1 MRALKILLA
10 ALGIAAAALLAGV
23 GWLVYDLLH
32 PARQSIDI
40 DPADSMLLVEEV
52 EFSAADGVPLKGW
65 YVKGRT
71 HRPGIVLCHSLGTNR
86 VAVMN
91 LVVPLQKAGYHVL
104 LFDFRG
110 HGQSGGKGSTLGGE
124 EAQDVMAALDFLA
137 RQEGVDG
144 KRLGGWGRGAG
155 AYALALAAK
164 ERGQLR
170 ALALDSI
177 FPEPRAVLAE
187 KLFPG
192 TGPLEAPLSWIAEQ
206 EFRWLFGPRPPALPL
221 SAVLP
226 ELGER
231 AFFLVVSRDEPRKA
245 TAARLLMDLIP
256 EGKDGEK
263 NLLEL
268 EAAWSQNL
276 YGGDRERY
284 EREIRRFFLRAL
296 PLDGRSSEDSSPL
309 HVLEG

>member
-10 ALGIAAAALLAGV
+10 ASGIAAAVLLGGV

-40 DPADSMLLVEEV
+40 NPADSLLLVEEV
-52 EFSAADGVPLKGW
+52 EFSAADGVPLRGW
-65 YVKGRT
+65 YVKGRQ
-71 HRPGIVLCHSLGTNR
+71 RVPGIVLCHPMGTNR

-110 HGQSGGKGSTLGGE
+110 HGQSGGSASTLGGD

-137 RQEGVDG
+137 KQEGVDG
-144 KRLGGWGRGAG
+144 KRLGGWGRGVG
-155 AYALALAAK
+155 AYALALAAR
-164 ERGQLR
+164 ERTQLR
-170 ALALDSI
+170 ALALDSL
-177 FPEPRAVLAE
+177 FSEPRAVLAE

-192 TGPLEAPLSWIAEQ
+192 TGLLEAPLSWIAAQ
-206 EFRWLFGPRPPALPL
+206 EFRWLFGLGSATLPL

-231 AFFLVVSRDEPRKA
+231 SFFLVVSRDEPRKA
-245 TAARLLMDLIP
+245 LAARTLLEQIP

-276 YGGDRERY
+276 YGEDRERY
-284 EREIRRFFLRAL
+284 EREVRRFFLRAL